1 MSIIELLLSLKYNQG
16 SVTAAIIHADI
27 PENKKV
33 YIEILRRFEYLSKNG
48 RKKGLKF
55 KNMLY
60 DICQS
65 PRALWKYLTKKLE
78 KSGLKQSKFVTMAR
92 KRL

>member
-48 RKKGLKF
+48 RKKGLKL